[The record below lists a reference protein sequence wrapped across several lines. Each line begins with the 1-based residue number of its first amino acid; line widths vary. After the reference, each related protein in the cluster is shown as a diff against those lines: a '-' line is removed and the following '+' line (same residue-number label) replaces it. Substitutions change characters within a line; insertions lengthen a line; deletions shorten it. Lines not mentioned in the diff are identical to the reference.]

1 MARASH
7 HCEILDYYR
16 HSRVGGSVDPED
28 SLMHPRSLKS
38 KRVLIVGY
46 GATGASVA
54 RFLKLHSIN
63 FAVADEGGSTMCR
76 QLAISL
82 DCAVHEQFTS
92 ELFEQFSVLVLSPGV
107 PRSHFAVQSA
117 LEAGVD
123 VVGDIEL
130 FASVVDAPV
139 IAVTGSNGKSTVV
152 SWVTRALQGAGIKA
166 IACGNIGLPALDSLH
181 DAADVYVLE
190 LSSYQLESTRS
201 LKPLAASVL
210 NVSDDHLD
218 RYSDIEHYAAVK
230 RSLYAQA
237 EHCVVNQ
244 DDPRTWP
251 QLDDELSGSCE
262 RFTLS
267 LEPDVGTRWH
277 RTEKEGHLWL
287 CDDHFAFLA
296 QRELSVPGDH
306 NVANALAALAL
317 IEPLE
322 IPFTALREGI
332 VGFYGLPHRSEY
344 LGESSGVRWYND
356 SKGTNIDACCKA
368 IQAMPGPVVLIAGGI
383 SKGADFSLMRDV
395 VSEHV
400 KLVVL
405 IGRDRL
411 QIRDQLDGSVEIVL
425 ADDLRDAV
433 ITAKQHSDK
442 GDVVLLSPA
451 CSSFDM
457 FRNFEDRGE
466 QFAATV
472 EEVLAA

>member
-1 MARASH
+1 
-7 HCEILDYYR
+7 
-16 HSRVGGSVDPED
+16 
-28 SLMHPRSLKS
+28 MHPRNLHSL
-38 KRVLIVGY
+38 RILIVGY

-54 RFLKLHSIN
+54 RFLQLHSIS
-63 FAVADEGGSTMCR
+63 FEVADEGDSAACKE
-76 QLAISL
+76 LAVSL
-82 DCAVHEQFTS
+82 DSPVHEEFTS
-92 ELFEQFSVLVLSPGV
+92 ALFTRFDVLLLSPGV
-107 PRSHFAVQSA
+107 PRAHAAIQSA
-117 LEAGVD
+117 IEAGVN
-123 VVGDIEL
+123 VIGDIEL
-130 FASVVDAPV
+130 FANVVDAPV

-152 SWVTRALQGAGIKA
+152 TWIAQALQGAGIKA
-166 IACGNIGLPALDSLH
+166 IACGNIGLPALDSLNE
-181 DAADVYVLE
+181 AADVYVLE
-190 LSSYQLESTRS
+190 LSSYQLESTHS
-201 LKPLAASVL
+201 LKPLAAAVL

-218 RYSDIEHYAAVK
+218 RYSDIEHYASVK
-230 RSLYAQA
+230 RSLYAHA

-244 DDPRTWP
+244 DDSRTWP
-251 QLDDELSGSCE
+251 QADDQQTGSCE

-267 LEPDVGTRWH
+267 TEPEVGTRWH
-277 RTEKEGHLWL
+277 RAEKEGQSWL

-296 QRELSVPGDH
+296 EQDLSVPGDH
-306 NVANALAALAL
+306 NVANALAVLAL

-322 IPFTALREGI
+322 VPFTALHEGI

-356 SKGTNIDACCKA
+356 SKGTNIDACSKA

-395 VSEHV
+395 VSQHV
-400 KLVVL
+400 KLVIL
-405 IGRDRL
+405 MGRDRA
-411 QIRDQLDGSVEIVL
+411 QIRDQLDGTVEILL
-425 ADDLRDAV
+425 ADGLRDAV
-433 ITAKQHSDK
+433 LTAKQQSIS

>member
-1 MARASH
+1 
-7 HCEILDYYR
+7 
-16 HSRVGGSVDPED
+16 
-28 SLMHPRSLKS
+28 MHPRLLTS

-46 GATGASVA
+46 GVTGASVA
-54 RFLKLHSIN
+54 RFLRLHSVDFEI
-63 FAVADEGGSTMCR
+63 ADEGGSALCQEST
-76 QLAISL
+76 L
-82 DCAVHEQFTS
+82 DCSVHEQFTE
-92 ELFEQFSVLVLSPGV
+92 ELFAQFDVLLLSPGV
-107 PRSHFAVQSA
+107 PRSHAAIQSA
-117 LEAGVD
+117 LARGVD
-123 VVGDIEL
+123 VIGDIEL
-130 FASVVDAPV
+130 FAGVVEAPV

-152 SWVTRALQGAGIKA
+152 SWIAQALQGAGIKA
-166 IACGNIGLPALDSLH
+166 VACGNIGLPALDSLLEL
-181 DAADVYVLE
+181 ADVYVLE

-210 NVSDDHLD
+210 NISDDHLD
-218 RYSDIEHYAAVK
+218 RYENIDQYAAVK
-230 RSLYAQA
+230 RTLYAQA

-251 QLDDELSGSCE
+251 QPGDELQGRIE

-267 LEPDVGTRWH
+267 SQPDAGTRWH
-277 RTEKEGHLWL
+277 LTEKEGQRWL
-287 CDDHFAFLA
+287 CDDHYAFMTQLS
-296 QRELSVPGDH
+296 LSVPGDH
-306 NVANALAALAL
+306 NVANALAVLAL

-322 IPFTALREGI
+322 VPFTALREGM
-332 VGFYGLPHRSEY
+332 VGFHGLPHRSEF

-356 SKGTNIDACCKA
+356 SKGTNIDACSKA

-383 SKGADFSLMRDV
+383 AKGADFSLMRDV
-395 VSEHV
+395 VVQHV
-400 KLVVL
+400 KLVIL
-405 IGRDRL
+405 MGRDRE
-411 QIRDQLDGSVEIVL
+411 QIRNQLHGSVDIVL

-433 ITAKQHSDK
+433 LIAKQSANN